1 GGQSVGCRSSV
12 ARRSMVGDAREGG
25 SREPAAHR
33 LAPGQV
39 RPALGPNGR
48 ARSPRTVMVVGGLAA
63 LGSRA
68 IGLLP
73 GFARATRGRVGGSH
87 HVAVCSMVGPG
98 RCGNE
103 VAGGGA
109 GGGPP
114 RPPHPASTPPR
125 GARPRGRPAPVC
137 LRPGALGGSRWWR

>member
-109 GGGPP
+109 GGGAPC
-114 RPPHPASTPPR
+114 RPHPPPTPPR
-125 GARPRGRPAPVC
+125 GRRRGGAAPASC
-137 LRPGALGGSRWWR
+137 SRPGAGGGS